1 VAAIKQAVDL
11 VSLVGSYLPLHRAG
25 SKFKALCPFHDD
37 HNPSLELNS
46 ERQSFKCWACG
57 AGGDIFD
64 FVQRYERVEFPEALR
79 MLAERAG
86 ITLAAPATPAAR
98 TGPTKSDLRALC
110 AWAEGRFSRLCDAN
124 SPARVYLERRGIS
137 AESVER
143 FRLGYAPDERT
154 GLIDQARREGLDP
167 TALEAA
173 GLVARSADN
182 GLLRDRFRGRVI
194 FPIHDWQGRPIA
206 FGGRILPEVEA
217 RWSEAG
223 LTAAKY
229 LNSPET
235 GLFHKRRQLY
245 GVHLAR
251 EAARR
256 AGWVAVVEGYTDVVA
271 AHQVG
276 MANVV
281 GTLGTALGED
291 HVDLLRRLTD
301 RAVLVFDGDE
311 AGQKA
316 AERALEIFLGHEID
330 IRVLTLPAGLDPCDV
345 LLGDGAA
352 AFEERVERSVD
363 PLEFVLERAA
373 ARNDLGSAEGTR
385 IAAEWALGLLARVP
399 RRNHAGLDVKLAK
412 ALDLVASRL
421 RLPVES
427 LRRRLRDLLR
437 DPRHTARSAATPA
450 PIEAGTA
457 PAAESAEPVVHPSEL
472 DPLDREI
479 VRIVLNDP
487 SLLPEVAEH
496 VALDAIQD
504 EPLRRLLAAG
514 YDLLGAG
521 LEPSYEQ
528 IAGRVGPAERSLA
541 AGLVGSL
548 DPQPA
553 CSFRGNLPP
562 AKDPLPLLLSKFRFR
577 VLERQ
582 LAQIDRSREP
592 DRYETARR
600 AYLNLLTLK
609 HQRTDVKTVSAS

>member
-11 VSLVGSYLPLHRAG
+11 VSLVGSYLPLHRVG

-46 ERQSFKCWACG
+46 ERQTFKCWACG

-64 FVQRYERVEFPEALR
+64 FVQKFERVDFPEALR
-79 MLAERAG
+79 MLADRAG
-86 ITLAAPATPAAR
+86 ITLAAPADSAAR
-98 TGPTKSDLRALC
+98 TGPTKSDLRAVC
-110 AWAEGRFSRLCDAN
+110 AWAEDRFHELCGSD
-124 SPARVYLERRGIS
+124 SPAHSYLLRRGLSNKSI
-137 AESVER
+137 ER
-143 FRLGYAPDERT
+143 FRLGFAPDERT
-154 GLIDQARREGLDP
+154 GLLDQARRKGIDLA
-167 TALEAA
+167 ALESA
-173 GLVARSADN
+173 GLVARQADN
-182 GLLRDRFRGRVI
+182 QLLRDRFRGRAI
-194 FPIHDWQGRPIA
+194 FPIHDWQGRSIA

-235 GLFHKRRQLY
+235 PLFHKRRHLY

-276 MANVV
+276 LANVV
-281 GTLGTALGED
+281 GTLGTALGEE
-291 HVDLLRRLTD
+291 HVHLLRRLAD

-316 AERALEIFLGHEID
+316 AERALELFLGHEID
-330 IRVLTLPAGLDPCDV
+330 VRVLTLPAGLDPCDV
-345 LLGDGAA
+345 LLRDGAA
-352 AFEERVERSVD
+352 AFEERVAGSVD

-373 ARNDLGSAEGTR
+373 ARHDLASPEGTR
-385 IAAEWALGLLARVP
+385 LAAEWAVGLLARVP

-412 ALDLVASRL
+412 ALDLVARRL

-427 LRRRLRDLLR
+427 LSRRLRDLRR
-437 DPRHTARSAATPA
+437 DPRSEARSVSPVALEHGAAPA
-450 PIEAGTA
+450 P
-457 PAAESAEPVVHPSEL
+457 EPTERDIQPSQL

-479 VRIVLNDP
+479 VRIVLQDP
-487 SLLPEVAEH
+487 SLLSEVAEH
-496 VALDAIQD
+496 VPLDAIGD

-514 YDLLGAG
+514 YALLEEG
-521 LEPSYEQ
+521 LAPSFEQ
-528 IAGRVGPAERSLA
+528 IAGRVGPADRSLA
-541 AGLVGSL
+541 AGLVGSF

-553 CSFRGNLPP
+553 STFRGNLAPWTIQ
-562 AKDPLPLLLSKFRFR
+562 LSLLLKNFRLRAF
-577 VLERQ
+577 ERQ
-582 LAQIDRSREP
+582 LGQIDRAQDPVRFEA
-592 DRYETARR
+592 TRR
-600 AYLNLLTLK
+600 AYLTLK
-609 HQRTDVKTVSAS
+609 HQRTDVNHVSAS